1 MHQLST
7 RALGGLL
14 GNRGSPESLPPQPPP
29 CSATGSPDADLYPEL
44 NPRAPSSLQDLL
56 SPSLSSSSVHNTAL
70 SAGKTGPL
78 QSSTPPKGWELSRGG
93 REHPE
98 DILSSPAH
106 TPNKNP
112 APSCLAADDSVA
124 PASSG
129 RSETE
134 EFLVASGR
142 QTGNRRPPY
151 PPRELQ
157 LFTWVPAA
165 VSGVSGAQHGAHCP
179 GGWCRE
185 DSGRRSPRQ
194 LRACWAAI
202 YPGARP
208 RPRPLP
214 EYWAIR
220 PATGCPGSR
229 RPLPPPSSA
238 AAAAAATWREGAG
251 PSRGLHLLA
260 LLLLGKLFPLL
271 FPPVTLFC
279 GAPWPV

>member
-1 MHQLST
+1 MQLMHTSLMRVTPQFP
-7 RALGGLL
+7 GYLL
-14 GNRGSPESLPPQPPP
+14 VEWRTSFLP
-29 CSATGSPDADLYPEL
+29 
-44 NPRAPSSLQDLL
+44 
-56 SPSLSSSSVHNTAL
+56 LSSNSVHNTAL
-70 SAGKTGPL
+70 RALGKLAL

-98 DILSSPAH
+98 DTLSPPAH

-124 PASSG
+124 PASSA

-142 QTGNRRPPY
+142 QTGNRRPPD
-151 PPRELQ
+151 PSRELQ

-260 LLLLGKLFPLL
+260 LLLLGKLFPVL
-271 FPPVTLFC
+271 FPPASLLRGTL
-279 GAPWPV
+279 ASLNRL

>member
-1 MHQLST
+1 M
-7 RALGGLL
+7 
-14 GNRGSPESLPPQPPP
+14 
-29 CSATGSPDADLYPEL
+29 
-44 NPRAPSSLQDLL
+44 
-56 SPSLSSSSVHNTAL
+56 
-70 SAGKTGPL
+70 
-78 QSSTPPKGWELSRGG
+78 SRGG

-98 DILSSPAH
+98 DTLSSPAH

-142 QTGNRRPPY
+142 QTGNRRPSD

-251 PSRGLHLLA
+251 PSSGLHLLA
-260 LLLLGKLFPLL
+260 LLLLGKLFPVL
-271 FPPVTLFC
+271 FPPVSLFC